1 MWQWIFFY
9 FIYLIFAAIKAEP
22 LDDFQ
27 LSSYS
32 YPDNQ
37 PHPSLSM
44 KSLYQHL
51 DQDSNCRALN
61 VSPTLYQ
68 RTTVD
73 PRVHV
78 CTPDVLDDQSLY
90 YQSKGG
96 ALIGGPMLYSNS
108 GSTLFSGS
116 PITLHP
122 SSNFS
127 PCVGTTVP
135 MARPVEAPQDP
146 CLVSRYEGFIQKG
159 TPLGKSPPM
168 RYIHDQAQGRSG
180 SELDLSAQRVSQTSH
195 YGENLEERASEKVTI
210 KQESLR
216 YAYLEDG
223 KWYFYTDLTD
233 RVNTPRVRGARMTS
247 PLEVTAIWRLV

>member
-1 MWQWIFFY
+1 MTVGFFG
-9 FIYLIFAAIKAEP
+9 FVFFAAIKAEP
-22 LDDFQ
+22 LDDSQ
-27 LSSYS
+27 LSYGYS
-32 YPDNQ
+32 DNQ
-37 PHPSLSM
+37 SHPSLSM

-68 RTTVD
+68 RTTVE

-78 CTPDVLDDQSLY
+78 CTPDMLDNQPLCYPST
-90 YQSKGG
+90 GG
-96 ALIGGPMLYSNS
+96 ALIGGSMLYSNS

-116 PITLHP
+116 PITLHA

-127 PCVGTTVP
+127 QCIGTTVP
-135 MARPVEAPQDP
+135 MARLVEGPQDP
-146 CLVSRYEGFIQKG
+146 YLVSKFDGFIQKG
-159 TPLGKSPPM
+159 TQLGKSPPM
-168 RYIHDQAQGRSG
+168 RYIHDQSQGRSE

-195 YGENLEERASEKVTI
+195 YGENKEERNSEKAPV

-223 KWYFYTDLTD
+223 K
-233 RVNTPRVRGARMTS
+233 
-247 PLEVTAIWRLV
+247 

>member
-1 MWQWIFFY
+1 MWKWNVLFCFV
-9 FIYLIFAAIKAEP
+9 FAAIKAEP
-22 LDDFQ
+22 LDDSQ
-27 LSSYS
+27 LSSYGYS
-32 YPDNQ
+32 DNQ
-37 PHPSLSM
+37 SHPSLSM

-51 DQDSNCRALN
+51 DQDSICRALN

-68 RTTVD
+68 QTNVD

-78 CTPDVLDDQSLY
+78 FTPDALNDQPVY

-127 PCVGTTVP
+127 QCIGTTVP
-135 MARPVEAPQDP
+135 MARLVEAPQDP

-159 TPLGKSPPM
+159 TPLGMSSPM

-180 SELDLSAQRVSQTSH
+180 SELDLSSQRMIQTSH
-195 YGENLEERASEKVTI
+195 YGENQEERTSEKVTI

-223 KWYFYTDLTD
+223 KWYIYTDLTD
-233 RVNTPRVRGARMTS
+233 RIDTPRLRGARMTS
-247 PLEVTAIWRLV
+247 PLEINAIWRLL

>member
-1 MWQWIFFY
+1 MSNSLYWQLALRSMEQWISFF
-9 FIYLIFAAIKAEP
+9 ILFAAIKAEP

-27 LSSYS
+27 LSSYGYS
-32 YPDNQ
+32 GNQ
-37 PHPSLSM
+37 SHPSLSM
-44 KSLYQHL
+44 KSLYQHR

-61 VSPTLYQ
+61 VSQTLYQ
-68 RTTVD
+68 RATVD

-78 CTPDVLDDQSLY
+78 FTPDMFDDQPVY

-96 ALIGGPMLYSNS
+96 TLIGGPMLYSNS
-108 GSTLFSGS
+108 GSTLFGGS

-127 PCVGTTVP
+127 ECVGTTVP
-135 MARPVEAPQDP
+135 MARLVEDP
-146 CLVSRYEGFIQKG
+146 HDPSLVSKYEGFMQKG
-159 TPLGKSPPM
+159 TSLGKSPPM
-168 RYIHDQAQGRSG
+168 RYIHDQGHVRAG
-180 SELDLSAQRVSQTSH
+180 SELDLSAQCVSQASH
-195 YGENLEERASEKVTI
+195 YGENQEEITSEKVMV

-233 RVNTPRVRGARMTS
+233 
-247 PLEVTAIWRLV
+247 